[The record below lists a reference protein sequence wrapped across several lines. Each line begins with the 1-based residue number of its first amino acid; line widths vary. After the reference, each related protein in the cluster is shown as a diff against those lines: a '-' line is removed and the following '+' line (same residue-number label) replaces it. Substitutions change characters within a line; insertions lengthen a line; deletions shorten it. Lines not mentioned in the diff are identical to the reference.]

1 MNDFGDLG
9 DFFSLV
15 GDEKKKNDEKNKE
28 LMGEVSLGDLFT
40 SLSEEKKK
48 VVKKRKKKQE
58 ELEKLK
64 KEAKIFENLFF
75 DTPQKEINTK
85 DWKDDYTPI
94 EIETEDVITPEP
106 LKPSEPVVEYEEL
119 EESVD
124 NKTTIDK
131 SLEILD
137 QIVVEEDKINESE
150 TEIARLKREMDQLRK
165 MINETAR
172 VASAQ
177 GGGGEVRFQYLDDIV
192 GIASNLSS
200 FDGMYLGIDVS
211 NSAQPFKFSSVSSS
225 SNTGAGGTWATFDSN
240 TGVTTTKKVKI
251 NNDLEVTGVTTST
264 GGFVGS
270 LTGSAS
276 SLSGVSSSF
285 LLDYDNFTNTPT
297 IPTNNNQLSNGAGY
311 ITTSFTN
318 TNQLTNGAGFVT
330 FTNNNQLTNG
340 AGYIT
345 TSFTNTNQLVNGA
358 GFVTFTNNNQLTNG
372 AGYITTSFT
381 NTNQLTNGAGFIT
394 NNVSGTLTATSF
406 IGNGSALTGI
416 VTTLVAGDNINLSG
430 STGSVTITGLAST
443 DRINAE
449 SIVVSGV
456 ATFSSNV
463 TIGGTLTY
471 EDVTNIDSVGLIT
484 ARNGINVSSGGV
496 NVTGIVTATSYDGSG
511 SNLTGIVTSII
522 AGDNINVSG
531 STGQVTITGLANTA
545 NVVADSLQVT
555 GITTLGVVTSVT
567 SIQATTYYGDGS
579 KLTGISAGAGG
590 TENVS
595 SNTTISG
602 IITASEQF
610 YPPTLTTSERDA
622 LTVTQGA
629 LIFNTTENKV
639 QMYLGS
645 EWKSLAFELD
655 TYTSIG
661 I

>member
-1 MNDFGDLG
+1 MSENLG
-9 DFFSLV
+9 EFFSLIGKAKKEKEDEFRSLV
-15 GDEKKKNDEKNKE
+15 GDLDIDSMFSQVKDSIKEDKKKKKKEEKQIKALE
-28 LMGEVSLGDLFT
+28 SWLFT
-40 SLSEEKKK
+40 EAQLQEKTEE
-48 VVKKRKKKQE
+48 V
-58 ELEKLK
+58 
-64 KEAKIFENLFF
+64 
-75 DTPQKEINTK
+75 TK
-85 DWKDDYTPI
+85 SPVIGVD
-94 EIETEDVITPEP
+94 ETEYEKWIEDEWDEEEEVT
-106 LKPSEPVVEYEEL
+106 SE
-119 EESVD
+119 
-124 NKTTIDK
+124 
-131 SLEILD
+131 
-137 QIVVEEDKINESE
+137 VVEETEEEEVEDTVDHALKILE
-150 TEIARLKREMDQLRK
+150 TIKSKEEVRENLQDPEILKIRRELEYLK
-165 MINETAR
+165 NL
-172 VASAQ
+172 VNAQ
-177 GGGGEVRFQYLDDIV
+177 GGGGEVRLEFLDDV
-192 GIASNLSS
+192 DRDSVKVDGKFLKYQAS
-200 FDGMYLGIDVS
+200 
-211 NSAQPFKFSSVSSS
+211 
-225 SNTGAGGTWATFDSN
+225 TGTFIGADASGGGGGSTGVGGTWATGSA
-240 TGVTTTKKVKI
+240 GISTTKNVGIGTTAKSGFALDVEGSARI
-251 NNDLEVTGVTTST
+251 TGILTVGRSTITLNPSTDVVTVGTGITLDASNNRILVNGNEVADSRGNAVYSGIITATT
-264 GGFVGS
+264 FVGS

-297 IPTNNNQLSNGAGY
+297 IPTNNNQL
-311 ITTSFTN
+311 
-318 TNQLTNGAGFVT
+318 
-330 FTNNNQLTNG
+330 
-340 AGYIT
+340 
-345 TSFTNTNQLVNGA
+345 
-358 GFVTFTNNNQLTNG
+358 TNG

-394 NNVSGTLTATSF
+394 NVVSGVLTATSF
-406 IGNGSALTGI
+406 IGNGSGITGI
-416 VTTLVAGDNINLSG
+416 VTNLVAGDNISLNN
-430 STGSVTITGLAST
+430 STGTVTITGLAKT

-449 SIVVSGV
+449 SLVVSGV

-484 ARNGINVSSGGV
+484 ARNGINVSSGGI
-496 NVTGIVTATSYDGSG
+496 NVTGIVTATSYDGPG
-511 SNLTGIVTSII
+511 SNLTGIVTGII
-522 AGDNINVSG
+522 AGDNISISR

>member
-48 VVKKRKKKQE
+48 VVKKRKKKEE

-64 KEAKIFENLFF
+64 KEARIFENLFF

-345 TSFTNTNQLVNGA
+345 TSFTNTNQL
-358 GFVTFTNNNQLTNG
+358 
-372 AGYITTSFT
+372 
-381 NTNQLTNGAGFIT
+381 TNGAGFIT

-496 NVTGIVTATSYDGSG
+496 NVTGIVTATSYDGPG
-511 SNLTGIVTSII
+511 SNLTGIVTGII

>member
-28 LMGEVSLGDLFT
+28 LIGEVSLGDLFT

-48 VVKKRKKKQE
+48 VVKKRKKKEE

-64 KEAKIFENLFF
+64 KEARIFENLFF

-200 FDGMYLGIDVS
+200 FDGMYLGIDAS
-211 NSAQPFKFSSVSSS
+211 NSAQPFKFSSVS

-318 TNQLTNGAGFVT
+318 TNQLT
-330 FTNNNQLTNG
+330 
-340 AGYIT
+340 
-345 TSFTNTNQLVNGA
+345 NGA

-496 NVTGIVTATSYDGSG
+496 NVTGIVTATSYDGPG
-511 SNLTGIVTSII
+511 SNLTGIVTGII

>member
-345 TSFTNTNQLVNGA
+345 TSFTNTNQL
-358 GFVTFTNNNQLTNG
+358 
-372 AGYITTSFT
+372 
-381 NTNQLTNGAGFIT
+381 TNGAGFIT

-496 NVTGIVTATSYDGSG
+496 NVTGIVTATSYDGPG

-522 AGDNINVSG
+522 AGDNISVSG

>member
-192 GIASNLSS
+192 GIASNLNS

-211 NSAQPFKFSSVSSS
+211 NSAQPFKFSSVS

-318 TNQLTNGAGFVT
+318 TNQLT
-330 FTNNNQLTNG
+330 
-340 AGYIT
+340 
-345 TSFTNTNQLVNGA
+345 NGA

-496 NVTGIVTATSYDGSG
+496 NVTGIVTATSYDGPG

-522 AGDNINVSG
+522 AGDNISVSG

>member
-1 MNDFGDLG
+1 MSENLG
-9 DFFSLV
+9 EFFSLIGKAKKEKEDEFRSLV
-15 GDEKKKNDEKNKE
+15 GDLDIDSMFSQVKDSIKEDKKKKKKEEKQIKALE
-28 LMGEVSLGDLFT
+28 SWLFT
-40 SLSEEKKK
+40 EAQLQEKTKE
-48 VVKKRKKKQE
+48 V
-58 ELEKLK
+58 EKS
-64 KEAKIFENLFF
+64 
-75 DTPQKEINTK
+75 
-85 DWKDDYTPI
+85 PI
-94 EIETEDVITPEP
+94 IGVDETEYEKWIEDEWDEEEVT
-106 LKPSEPVVEYEEL
+106 SE
-119 EESVD
+119 
-124 NKTTIDK
+124 
-131 SLEILD
+131 
-137 QIVVEEDKINESE
+137 VVEETEEDEVEDTVDHALKILE
-150 TEIARLKREMDQLRK
+150 TIKSKEEVRENLEDPEILKIRRELEYLK
-165 MINETAR
+165 NL
-172 VASAQ
+172 VNAQ
-177 GGGGEVRFQYLDDIV
+177 GGGGEVRLEFLDDV
-192 GIASNLSS
+192 DRDSVKVDGKFLKYQASTGTFIGADASGGGGGS
-200 FDGMYLGIDVS
+200 
-211 NSAQPFKFSSVSSS
+211 
-225 SNTGAGGTWATFDSN
+225 TGAGGTWATGSA
-240 TGVTTTKKVKI
+240 GISTTKNVGIGTTAKSGFALDVEGSARITGILTVGKSTI
-251 NNDLEVTGVTTST
+251 TLNPSTDVVTVGTGITLDASNNRILVNGNEVADSRGNAVYSGIITATT
-264 GGFVGS
+264 FVGS

-297 IPTNNNQLSNGAGY
+297 IPTNNNQL
-311 ITTSFTN
+311 
-318 TNQLTNGAGFVT
+318 
-330 FTNNNQLTNG
+330 
-340 AGYIT
+340 
-345 TSFTNTNQLVNGA
+345 
-358 GFVTFTNNNQLTNG
+358 TNG

-394 NNVSGTLTATSF
+394 NVVSGVLTATSF
-406 IGNGSALTGI
+406 IGNGSGITGI
-416 VTTLVAGDNINLSG
+416 VTNLVAGDNISLNN
-430 STGSVTITGLAST
+430 STGTVTITGLAKT

-449 SIVVSGV
+449 SLVVSGV

-484 ARNGINVSSGGV
+484 ARNGINVSSGGI
-496 NVTGIVTATSYDGSG
+496 NVTGIVTATSYDGPG
-511 SNLTGIVTSII
+511 SNLTGIVTGII
-522 AGDNINVSG
+522 AGDNISISR